1 MRKEDVE
8 LGGAGGQEKRRYDPL
23 METPQRRRPRE
34 RGVSTAEVS
43 GAKDAVVNS
52 LTSIGNEVCCLFCTS
67 DE

>member
-43 GAKDAVVNS
+43 GAKDVVNS
-52 LTSIGNEVCCLFCTS
+52 PASIGNEVSSLFCWP
-67 DE
+67 